1 MEIKWN
7 TIMKELTEL
16 KNGEEM
22 EKKMENYGVEK
33 WRKNGKIMELK
44 NGKKTLI
51 FFYWDDVYDNNCN
64 ITLIFVIMSY

>member
-33 WRKNGKIMELK
+33 WKK

-51 FFYWDDVYDNNCN
+51 FFYWGSVSRSGSGVFSNSSS
-64 ITLIFVIMSY
+64 F

>member
-44 NGKKTLI
+44 NGKKMEKKL
-51 FFYWDDVYDNNCN
+51 
-64 ITLIFVIMSY
+64 

>member
-16 KNGEEM
+16 KNREEM
-22 EKKMENYGVEK
+22 KKK
-33 WRKNGKIMELK
+33 WKIMELK

-51 FFYWDDVYDNNCN
+51 FFYWDRNYP
-64 ITLIFVIMSY
+64 LRKLLPS